1 MTLGLEILDLVHRL
15 NEDQREEF
23 EERAAVR
30 EFDGGFPREHAEC
43 LALLDVYR
51 RHPLAVH
58 GLSIHKLAPSGYV
71 LTGDPVRV
79 SELSPRALFT
89 ADLLE
94 VLAEF
99 GGLARLSSLK

>member
-15 NEDQREEF
+15 NEDQREAF

-51 RHPLAVH
+51 RHPLAVL

-71 LTGDPVRV
+71 LTGDHVRV
-79 SELSPRALFT
+79 MELGAQAVGI

-99 GGLARLSSLK
+99 GGLARLLPMK